1 MPEKYILC
9 EDGKSFYKSFLHN
22 LPILILLELFR
33 YQLVTEKYVENT
45 LSVAN
50 ITIFTEGVFC
60 KSLGCP
66 NDPQAMLEMEK
77 FALTLIYDGISVIAV
92 DKKTDKVVGM
102 VLNKIL
108 VRN

>member
-1 MPEKYILC
+1 MVN
-9 EDGKSFYKSFLHN
+9 SFITSSFLHN
-22 LPILILLELFR
+22 LFILILLDLFR

-77 FALTLIYDGISVIAV
+77 FALQLIYDGISVIAV
-92 DKKTDKVVGM
+92 DKKTDEVVGM

-108 VRN
+108 VLN